1 MRACLVL
8 MQNNLPQ
15 DACGSVKMFGNA
27 VKEAK

>member
-8 MQNNLPQ
+8 QGFLPQ
-15 DACGSVKMFGNA
+15 ETRGSVMMFGNA